1 MLLVHLAMVLLLRT
15 YVLLNELVALY
26 FLIVSLNV
34 AAYVAPNTVSSTRST
49 DANRVAHTQTVDSLN
64 TIATFARD
72 NLLSLKLTNRD
83 AREIATHRLFHLY
96 RLMNNVAIRV
106 ILLHS

>member
-34 AAYVAPNTVSSTRST
+34 AAYVAPNTVSSTRPT
-49 DANRVAHTQTVDSLN
+49 DANRVAHT
-64 TIATFARD
+64 
-72 NLLSLKLTNRD
+72 
-83 AREIATHRLFHLY
+83 
-96 RLMNNVAIRV
+96 
-106 ILLHS
+106 